1 MYMCI
6 FYSIFAPY
14 LCMKENKSLN
24 IMKNKSLNILVLVL
38 LIACAGCSPKAK
50 QAIEPSQVIVTS
62 YPSSIGEAG
71 VAVYLP
77 EGYTTSEEDYP
88 VLYLLHGSGDD
99 ETGWMTKGCAKA
111 ILDSL
116 ITNELCPPM
125 IVVMPNGYLEQT
137 GKCYAPESRLW
148 MESTFE
154 ENFSQLIAWTESH
167 YRTINDKQHRAI
179 AGLSMGGFHTMH
191 TAALLNQNF
200 DYVGIFSALY
210 VPHTK
215 QPHAERTIDISALA
229 LSDKPAYQQTEALLA
244 QQFANPP
251 QLYWIACGVED
262 FLYEDNVVYRQ
273 YLDEKQYPY
282 EYHESA
288 GGHSWQNWM
297 DYLKIFA
304 QRIF

>member
-1 MYMCI
+1 
-6 FYSIFAPY
+6 
-14 LCMKENKSLN
+14 MKSK
-24 IMKNKSLNILVLVL
+24 ILLLL
-38 LIACAGCSPKAK
+38 LIACAGCCPKAT
-50 QAIEPSQVIVTS
+50 QTNSRSEVVVTS
-62 YPSSIGEAG
+62 YPASIGEAG

-77 EGYTTSEEDYP
+77 EGYTTSQEAYP

-99 ETGWMTKGCAKA
+99 ETGWMTKGKAKA

-116 ITNELCPPM
+116 ITNQLCPPM

-137 GKCYAPESRLW
+137 GRYYAPESRLW

-154 ENFSQLIAWTESH
+154 ENFSNLIAWTEAH
-167 YRTINDKQHRAI
+167 YRTIADKQHRAI

-191 TAALLNQNF
+191 TAALLNQAF

-215 QPHAERTIDISALA
+215 QPHNERNIEISALA
-229 LSDKPAYQQTEALLA
+229 QSDKPAYQQTEALLA
-244 QQFANPP
+244 QQFATPP
-251 QLYWIACGVED
+251 QVYWIACGVED
-262 FLYEDNVVYRQ
+262 FLYEDNVIYRQ
-273 YLDEKQYPY
+273 YLDEQQYPY

-297 DYLKIFA
+297 DYLTIFA
-304 QRIF
+304 QKIFK

>member
-1 MYMCI
+1 
-6 FYSIFAPY
+6 
-14 LCMKENKSLN
+14 
-24 IMKNKSLNILVLVL
+24 MKNSLLLVL
-38 LIACAGCSPKAK
+38 LIACVACCPKVKHANDV
-50 QAIEPSQVIVTS
+50 SQVVVTT
-62 YPSSIGEAG
+62 YPSIIGDAG

-77 EGYTTSEEDYP
+77 EGYASEEKDYP

-99 ETGWMTKGCAKA
+99 ETGWLTKGRAKA

-116 ITNELCPPM
+116 IANELCQPM

-137 GKCYAPESRLW
+137 GKQLEDRLW

-154 ENFSQLIAWTESH
+154 ENFSKLIAWTETH
-167 YRTINDKQHRAI
+167 YRTIADKEHRAI

-191 TAALLNQNF
+191 IAALLNQSF

-210 VPHTK
+210 VPYMRHLR
-215 QPHAERTIDISALA
+215 AERSVEICDLA
-229 LSDKPAYQQTEALLA
+229 LSDKPVYQQTETLL
-244 QQFANPP
+244 QEQFATPP
-251 QLYWIACGVED
+251 QLYWIACGAED
-262 FLYEDNVVYRQ
+262 FLYPDNVAYRK

-282 EYHESA
+282 EYYESA

-297 DYLKIFA
+297 DYLKSFA

>member
-1 MYMCI
+1 
-6 FYSIFAPY
+6 
-14 LCMKENKSLN
+14 
-24 IMKNKSLNILVLVL
+24 MKNNILLVFL
-38 LIACAGCSPKAK
+38 LIACVGCCPEAK
-50 QAIEPSQVIVTS
+50 QTNDPSQVVVTS

-77 EGYTTSEEDYP
+77 AGYAASKTDYP

-99 ETGWMTKGCAKA
+99 ETGWLTKGKTKA
-111 ILDSL
+111 IIDSL
-116 ITNELCPPM
+116 ITNQLCPPM

-137 GKCYAPESRLW
+137 GKYYAPESRLW

-154 ENFSQLIAWTESH
+154 ENFSNLIAWTEAN

-191 TAALLNQNF
+191 TAALLNQTF

-215 QPHAERTIDISALA
+215 QPHAERTIEISALA
-229 LSDKPAYQQTEALLA
+229 LSDKPAYQQTEILLQ

-251 QLYWIACGVED
+251 QLYWIACGVDD
-262 FLYEDNVVYRQ
+262 FLYEDNVIYRQ
-273 YLDEKQYPY
+273 YLDEKHYPY

-297 DYLKIFA
+297 DYLTIFA

>member
-1 MYMCI
+1 
-6 FYSIFAPY
+6 
-14 LCMKENKSLN
+14 
-24 IMKNKSLNILVLVL
+24 MKNKSLNILVLVL
-38 LIACAGCSPKAK
+38 LIACAGCCPKAQ
-50 QAIEPSQVIVTS
+50 QAIVTSQVIVTS

-77 EGYTTSEEDYP
+77 EGYATSEKDYP

-99 ETGWMTKGCAKA
+99 ETGWLTKGKAKA

-116 ITNELCPPM
+116 ITNNLCQQM
-125 IVVMPNGYLEQT
+125 IVVMPNGYLEKT
-137 GKCYAPESRLW
+137 GKYYTPESRLW

-154 ENFSQLIAWTESH
+154 ENFSQLIAWTEAH
-167 YRTINDKQHRAI
+167 FRIHTDKRHRAI

-191 TAALLNQNF
+191 TAALLNQSF

-210 VPHTK
+210 VPYMSECR
-215 QPHAERTIDISALA
+215 AERTLVISDLA
-229 LSDKPAYQQTEALLA
+229 RSDKPIYNQTEALLA

-251 QLYWIACGVED
+251 QLYWIACGVDD
-262 FLYEDNVVYRQ
+262 FLYQDNVIYRQ
-273 YLDEKQYPY
+273 YLDEKHYPY

-297 DYLKIFA
+297 DYLTIFA
-304 QRIF
+304 QKIFNQ

>member
-1 MYMCI
+1 
-6 FYSIFAPY
+6 
-14 LCMKENKSLN
+14 
-24 IMKNKSLNILVLVL
+24 MKNKSLNILVLVL

-77 EGYTTSEEDYP
+77 EGYATSEKDYP

-99 ETGWMTKGCAKA
+99 ETGWLTKGKAKA

-116 ITNELCPPM
+116 ITNNLCQPM

-137 GKCYAPESRLW
+137 GKYYTPESRLW

-154 ENFSQLIAWTESH
+154 ENFSQLIAWTEAH
-167 YRTINDKQHRAI
+167 FRTLTDKQHRAI

-191 TAALLNQNF
+191 TAALLNQSF

-215 QPHAERTIDISALA
+215 QPHSERTIEMSALA
-229 LSDKPAYQQTEALLA
+229 LSDKTTYQQTEALLA

>member
-1 MYMCI
+1 
-6 FYSIFAPY
+6 
-14 LCMKENKSLN
+14 
-24 IMKNKSLNILVLVL
+24 MKNKSLNILVLVL
-38 LIACAGCSPKAK
+38 LIACAGCCPKAK
-50 QAIEPSQVIVTS
+50 QTIEPSQVIVTS

-77 EGYTTSEEDYP
+77 EGYATSEKDYP

-99 ETGWMTKGCAKA
+99 ETGWLTKGKAKA

-116 ITNELCPPM
+116 ITNNLCQQM

-137 GKCYAPESRLW
+137 GKYYAPESRLW

-154 ENFSQLIAWTESH
+154 ENFSQLIAWTEAH
-167 YRTINDKQHRAI
+167 FRTLTDKQHRAI

-191 TAALLNQNF
+191 TAALLNQSF

-215 QPHAERTIDISALA
+215 QPHSERIIEMSALA
-229 LSDKPAYQQTEALLA
+229 LSDKPAYQQTETLLA

-251 QLYWIACGVED
+251 QLYWIACGVDD
-262 FLYEDNVVYRQ
+262 FLYQDNVVYRQ

-288 GGHSWQNWM
+288 GGHSWENWI
-297 DYLKIFA
+297 DYLTIFA

>member
-1 MYMCI
+1 
-6 FYSIFAPY
+6 
-14 LCMKENKSLN
+14 
-24 IMKNKSLNILVLVL
+24 MKNRFLNILVLVL

-50 QAIEPSQVIVTS
+50 QTIEPSQVIVTS

-77 EGYTTSEEDYP
+77 EGYATSEKDYP

-99 ETGWMTKGCAKA
+99 ETGWLTKGKAKA

-116 ITNELCPPM
+116 ITNQLCQPM

-137 GKCYAPESRLW
+137 GKYYTSESRLW

-154 ENFSQLIAWTESH
+154 ENFSQLIAWTEAH
-167 YRTINDKQHRAI
+167 FRTINDKQHRAI

-191 TAALLNQNF
+191 TAALLNQSF

-215 QPHAERTIDISALA
+215 QPHSERIIEMSALA

-297 DYLKIFA
+297 DYLNIFA

>member
-1 MYMCI
+1 
-6 FYSIFAPY
+6 
-14 LCMKENKSLN
+14 MKSK
-24 IMKNKSLNILVLVL
+24 VL
-38 LIACAGCSPKAK
+38 LFLLIVCISCCPRAK
-50 QAIEPSQVIVTS
+50 QVIEPSQVIVTS

-77 EGYTTSEEDYP
+77 EGYATSKDDYP

-99 ETGWMTKGCAKA
+99 ESGWLTKGKAKA

-116 ITNELCPPM
+116 MINELCKPM

-137 GKCYAPESRLW
+137 GKYYVPESRLW

-154 ENFSQLIAWTESH
+154 ENFSQLIAWTEAH
-167 YRTINDKQHRAI
+167 FRTFTDKQHRAI

-191 TAALLNQNF
+191 TAALLNQSF

-215 QPHAERTIDISALA
+215 QPHSERIIEMSALA
-229 LSDKPAYQQTEALLA
+229 LSDKPAYNQTEALLA

-251 QLYWIACGVED
+251 QLYWIACGVDD
-262 FLYEDNVVYRQ
+262 FLYEDNVIYRK

-297 DYLKIFA
+297 DYLTIFA

>member
-1 MYMCI
+1 
-6 FYSIFAPY
+6 
-14 LCMKENKSLN
+14 
-24 IMKNKSLNILVLVL
+24 MKNKSLDILF
-38 LIACAGCSPKAK
+38 IALMVVCAGCCPKAK
-50 QAIEPSQVIVTS
+50 QVIEPSQVIVTS

-77 EGYTTSEEDYP
+77 EGYTRLEQDYP

-99 ETGWMTKGCAKA
+99 EAGWLTKGRAKA

-116 ITNELCPPM
+116 ITNNLCQPM

-137 GKCYAPESRLW
+137 GKYYTPESRLW

-154 ENFSQLIAWTESH
+154 ENFSQLIAWTEAH
-167 YRTINDKQHRAI
+167 FRTLTDKQHRAI

-191 TAALLNQNF
+191 TAALLNQSF

-215 QPHAERTIDISALA
+215 QPHSERIIEMSALA
-229 LSDKPAYQQTEALLA
+229 LSDKPAYRQTEELLA

-251 QLYWIACGVED
+251 QLYWIACGVDD

-288 GGHSWQNWM
+288 GGHSWENWM
-297 DYLKIFA
+297 DYLRIFA
-304 QRIF
+304 QRLF

>member
-1 MYMCI
+1 
-6 FYSIFAPY
+6 
-14 LCMKENKSLN
+14 MKSK
-24 IMKNKSLNILVLVL
+24 ILLLL
-38 LIACAGCSPKAK
+38 LIACAGCCPKAT
-50 QAIEPSQVIVTS
+50 QTNGRSEVVVTS
-62 YPSSIGEAG
+62 YPASIGEAG

-77 EGYTTSEEDYP
+77 EGYTTSKEDYP

-99 ETGWMTKGCAKA
+99 ETGWMTKGKAKA

-116 ITNELCPPM
+116 ITNQLCPPM

-137 GKCYAPESRLW
+137 GRYYAPESRLW

-154 ENFSQLIAWTESH
+154 ENFSQLIAWTEAH
-167 YRTINDKQHRAI
+167 YRTIADKQHRAI

-191 TAALLNQNF
+191 TAALLNQAF

-215 QPHAERTIDISALA
+215 QPHAERNIEISALA
-229 LSDKPAYQQTEALLA
+229 QSDKPAYQQTEALLRE
-244 QQFANPP
+244 QFATPP
-251 QLYWIACGVED
+251 QVYWIACGVED
-262 FLYEDNVVYRQ
+262 FLYEDNVIYRQ

-288 GGHSWQNWM
+288 GGHSWENWM
-297 DYLKIFA
+297 DYLTIFA
-304 QRIF
+304 QKIFK

>member
-1 MYMCI
+1 
-6 FYSIFAPY
+6 
-14 LCMKENKSLN
+14 
-24 IMKNKSLNILVLVL
+24 MKNKFALVL
-38 LIACAGCSPKAK
+38 LMIACVGCGPKAT
-50 QAIEPSQVIVTS
+50 QTNDPSQVVVTS

-77 EGYTTSEEDYP
+77 AGYAASKTDYP

-99 ETGWMTKGCAKA
+99 ETGWLTKGKAKA
-111 ILDSL
+111 IIDSL
-116 ITNELCPPM
+116 ITNQLCPPM

-137 GKCYAPESRLW
+137 GKYYAPESRLW

-154 ENFSQLIAWTESH
+154 ENFSNLIAWTEAN

-191 TAALLNQNF
+191 TAALLNQTF

-215 QPHAERTIDISALA
+215 QPHAERTIEMSALA
-229 LSDKPAYQQTEALLA
+229 LSDKPAYKETEILLQ

-251 QLYWIACGVED
+251 QLYWIACGVDD
-262 FLYEDNVVYRQ
+262 FLYEDNVIYRK
-273 YLDEKQYPY
+273 YLDEKHYPY
-282 EYHESA
+282 EYYESA
-288 GGHSWQNWM
+288 GGHSWQNWIN
-297 DYLKIFA
+297 YLTIFA

>member
-1 MYMCI
+1 
-6 FYSIFAPY
+6 
-14 LCMKENKSLN
+14 MKS
-24 IMKNKSLNILVLVL
+24 KSLNILALVL
-38 LIACAGCSPKAK
+38 LIACAGCCPKTK
-50 QAIEPSQVIVTS
+50 QSIEPSQVIVTS

-77 EGYTTSEEDYP
+77 AGYETSEEEYP
-88 VLYLLHGSGDD
+88 VLYLLHGSSDD
-99 ETGWMTKGCAKA
+99 ETGWMTKGCAKT

-116 ITNELCPPM
+116 IVNELCSPM

-137 GKCYAPESRLW
+137 GKYYAPETRLW

-154 ENFSQLIAWTESH
+154 ESFSQLIAWTEAH

-191 TAALLNQNF
+191 TAALLNQSF

-210 VPHTK
+210 VPHSK
-215 QPHAERTIDISALA
+215 QPHSERTIEMNALA
-229 LSDKPAYQQTEALLA
+229 LSDKPAYQQTEALLQ

-251 QLYWIACGVED
+251 QLYWIACGVDD
-262 FLYEDNVVYRQ
+262 FLYEDNVIYRQ

-304 QRIF
+304 QRIFLN

>member
-1 MYMCI
+1 MHLSFSC
-6 FYSIFAPY
+6 PY
-14 LCMKENKSLN
+14 
-24 IMKNKSLNILVLVL
+24 
-38 LIACAGCSPKAK
+38 
-50 QAIEPSQVIVTS
+50 
-62 YPSSIGEAG
+62 
-71 VAVYLP
+71 
-77 EGYTTSEEDYP
+77 
-88 VLYLLHGSGDD
+88 
-99 ETGWMTKGCAKA
+99 
-111 ILDSL
+111 
-116 ITNELCPPM
+116 
-125 IVVMPNGYLEQT
+125 NGYLEQT
-137 GKCYAPESRLW
+137 GKYYAPESRLW

-154 ENFSQLIAWTESH
+154 QNFSNLIAWTEAN

-191 TAALLNQNF
+191 TAALLNQTF

-215 QPHAERTIDISALA
+215 QPHAERTIEMSALA
-229 LSDKPAYQQTEALLA
+229 LSDKPAYQETEALLQ

-251 QLYWIACGVED
+251 QLYWIACGVDD
-262 FLYEDNVVYRQ
+262 FLYEDNVIYRK

-297 DYLKIFA
+297 DYLTIFA

>member
-1 MYMCI
+1 
-6 FYSIFAPY
+6 
-14 LCMKENKSLN
+14 
-24 IMKNKSLNILVLVL
+24 MKNRCFHILVMALLV
-38 LIACAGCSPKAK
+38 ACVGCCPKAK

-77 EGYTTSEEDYP
+77 AGYTTSEEDYP

-99 ETGWMTKGCAKA
+99 ETGWITKGCAKA

-116 ITNELCPPM
+116 ITNELCKPM

-137 GKCYAPESRLW
+137 GKYYAPESRLW

-154 ENFSQLIAWTESH
+154 ENFSQLIAWTEAH

-191 TAALLNQNF
+191 TAALLNQSF

-215 QPHAERTIDISALA
+215 QPHSERTIEISALA
-229 LSDKPAYQQTEALLA
+229 LSDKPTYQQTEALLA

-262 FLYEDNVVYRQ
+262 FLYEDNVIYRQ

>member
-1 MYMCI
+1 
-6 FYSIFAPY
+6 
-14 LCMKENKSLN
+14 MKSK
-24 IMKNKSLNILVLVL
+24 VL
-38 LIACAGCSPKAK
+38 LLLLIVCISCCPRAK
-50 QAIEPSQVIVTS
+50 QVIEPSQVIVTS

-77 EGYTTSEEDYP
+77 EGYATSKDDYP

-99 ETGWMTKGCAKA
+99 ESGWLTKGKAKA

-116 ITNELCPPM
+116 MVNELCKPM

-137 GKCYAPESRLW
+137 GKYYVPESRLW
-148 MESTFE
+148 MESSFE
-154 ENFSQLIAWTESH
+154 ENFSQLMAWTEAH

-191 TAALLNQNF
+191 TAALLNQSF

-215 QPHAERTIDISALA
+215 QPHSERIIEMSALA
-229 LSDKPAYQQTEALLA
+229 LSDKPAYNQTEALLA

-251 QLYWIACGVED
+251 QLYWIACGVDD
-262 FLYEDNVVYRQ
+262 FLYEDNVIYRK

-282 EYHESA
+282 EYYESA

-297 DYLKIFA
+297 DYLTIFA
-304 QRIF
+304 QRLF

>member
-1 MYMCI
+1 
-6 FYSIFAPY
+6 
-14 LCMKENKSLN
+14 
-24 IMKNKSLNILVLVL
+24 MKNKIILALL
-38 LIACAGCSPKAK
+38 LIVCVGCTSKAK
-50 QAIEPSQVIVTS
+50 LTNEQSQVIVTS

-71 VAVYLP
+71 VAIYLP
-77 EGYTTSEEDYP
+77 EGYATSKTDYP

-99 ETGWMTKGCAKA
+99 ETGWLTKGKAKA

-116 ITNELCPPM
+116 ITNQLCQPM

-137 GKCYAPESRLW
+137 GKYYPKESRLW

-154 ENFSQLIAWTESH
+154 ENFDQLMVWTEAH

-191 TAALLNQNF
+191 TAALLNQSF

-210 VPHTK
+210 VPHTR
-215 QPHAERTIDISALA
+215 QPHSERIIEMSALA
-229 LSDKPAYQQTEALLA
+229 LSDKPAYQQTDTLLA

-251 QLYWIACGVED
+251 RLYWIACGVDD
-262 FLYEDNVVYRQ
+262 FLYEDNVIYRQ
-273 YLDEKQYPY
+273 YLDEKRYPY

-288 GGHSWQNWM
+288 GGHSWKNWM
-297 DYLKIFA
+297 DYLTIFV
-304 QRIF
+304 QRLF

>member
-1 MYMCI
+1 
-6 FYSIFAPY
+6 
-14 LCMKENKSLN
+14 MKSKL
-24 IMKNKSLNILVLVL
+24 LLLL
-38 LIACAGCSPKAK
+38 LIVCVSCCPKAK
-50 QAIEPSQVIVTS
+50 IENQASQVVVTS

-71 VAVYLP
+71 VVVYLP
-77 EGYTTSEEDYP
+77 AGYASSEVDYP

-99 ETGWMTKGCAKA
+99 EAGWLTKGKAKA

-137 GKCYAPESRLW
+137 GKYIAPENRLW

-154 ENFSQLIAWTESH
+154 ENFSQLITWTEAH

-191 TAALLNQNF
+191 TAALLNQSF

-215 QPHAERTIDISALA
+215 QPHAERNIEMSYLA
-229 LSDKPAYQQTEALLA
+229 LSDKPAYNQTEALLQ

-251 QLYWIACGVED
+251 QLYWIACGVDD
-262 FLYEDNVVYRQ
+262 FLYEDNVIYRQ

-288 GGHSWQNWM
+288 GGHSWENWI
-297 DYLKIFA
+297 DYLTIFA

>member
-1 MYMCI
+1 
-6 FYSIFAPY
+6 
-14 LCMKENKSLN
+14 MKS
-24 IMKNKSLNILVLVL
+24 KSLNILVLVL

-62 YPSSIGEAG
+62 YPSCIGEAG

-77 EGYTTSEEDYP
+77 EGYATSEEDYP

-99 ETGWMTKGCAKA
+99 EAGWLTKGKAKA

-116 ITNELCPPM
+116 ITNNLCQQM

-137 GKCYAPESRLW
+137 GKYYAPESRLW

-154 ENFSQLIAWTESH
+154 ENFSQLIAWTEAH
-167 YRTINDKQHRAI
+167 FRTINDKQHRAI

-191 TAALLNQNF
+191 TAALLNQSF

-215 QPHAERTIDISALA
+215 QPHSERIIEMSALA
-229 LSDKPAYQQTEALLA
+229 LSDKPAYRQTEELLA

-251 QLYWIACGVED
+251 QLYWIACGVDD
-262 FLYEDNVVYRQ
+262 FLYQDNVVYRQ

-288 GGHSWQNWM
+288 GGHSWENWI
-297 DYLKIFA
+297 DYLTIFA
-304 QRIF
+304 QRLF

>member
-1 MYMCI
+1 
-6 FYSIFAPY
+6 
-14 LCMKENKSLN
+14 
-24 IMKNKSLNILVLVL
+24 MKNSLLFVL
-38 LIACAGCSPKAK
+38 LIACVACCPKAK

-62 YPSSIGEAG
+62 YSSSIGEAG

-77 EGYTTSEEDYP
+77 EGYATSEKDYP

-99 ETGWMTKGCAKA
+99 ETGWLTKGKAKA

-116 ITNELCPPM
+116 ITNNLCQPM

-137 GKCYAPESRLW
+137 GKYYAPESRLW

-154 ENFSQLIAWTESH
+154 ENFSQLIAWTEAH

-191 TAALLNQNF
+191 TAALLNQAF

-215 QPHAERTIDISALA
+215 QPHSERIIEMSALA

-251 QLYWIACGVED
+251 QLYWIACGVDD
-262 FLYEDNVVYRQ
+262 FLYQDNVVYRQ

-288 GGHSWQNWM
+288 GGHTWDNWI
-297 DYLKIFA
+297 DYLTTFA
-304 QRIF
+304 QRLF

>member
-1 MYMCI
+1 VSNKNI
-6 FYSIFAPY
+6 TFAPH
-14 LCMKENKSLN
+14 LFTDTNN
-24 IMKNKSLNILVLVL
+24 IHQIIMKNKSLNILF
-38 LIACAGCSPKAK
+38 IALMVVCAGCCPKAK
-50 QAIEPSQVIVTS
+50 QVIEPSQVIVTS

-77 EGYTTSEEDYP
+77 EGYTRLEQDYP

-99 ETGWMTKGCAKA
+99 EAGWLTKGRAKA

-116 ITNELCPPM
+116 ITNNLCQPM

-137 GKCYAPESRLW
+137 GKYYTPESRLW

-154 ENFSQLIAWTESH
+154 ENFSQLIAWTEAH
-167 YRTINDKQHRAI
+167 FRTLTDKQHRAI

-191 TAALLNQNF
+191 TAALLNQSF

-210 VPHTK
+210 VPHTR
-215 QPHAERTIDISALA
+215 QLHSERNIEMSALT
-229 LSDKPAYQQTEALLA
+229 LSDKPTYQQTEALLA

-251 QLYWIACGVED
+251 QLYWIACGVDD

-288 GGHSWQNWM
+288 GGHSWENWM
-297 DYLKIFA
+297 DYLRIFA
-304 QRIF
+304 QRLF

>member
-1 MYMCI
+1 
-6 FYSIFAPY
+6 
-14 LCMKENKSLN
+14 MKSK
-24 IMKNKSLNILVLVL
+24 ILLLL
-38 LIACAGCSPKAK
+38 LIACAGCCPKAT
-50 QAIEPSQVIVTS
+50 QTNGRSEVVVTS
-62 YPSSIGEAG
+62 YPASIGEAG

-77 EGYTTSEEDYP
+77 EGYTTSKEEYP

-99 ETGWMTKGCAKA
+99 ETGWMTKGKAKA

-116 ITNELCPPM
+116 ITNQLCQPM

-137 GKCYAPESRLW
+137 GRYYAPESRLW

-154 ENFSQLIAWTESH
+154 ENFSNLIAWTEAN
-167 YRTINDKQHRAI
+167 YRTIADKQHRAI

-191 TAALLNQNF
+191 TAALLNQAF

-215 QPHAERTIDISALA
+215 QPHNERNIEISALA
-229 LSDKPAYQQTEALLA
+229 QSDKPAYQQTEALLRE
-244 QQFANPP
+244 QFATPP
-251 QLYWIACGVED
+251 QVYWIACGVED
-262 FLYEDNVVYRQ
+262 FLYEDNVIYRQ
-273 YLDEKQYPY
+273 YLDEQQYPY

-297 DYLKIFA
+297 DYLTIFA
-304 QRIF
+304 QKIFK

>member
-1 MYMCI
+1 
-6 FYSIFAPY
+6 
-14 LCMKENKSLN
+14 
-24 IMKNKSLNILVLVL
+24 MKNKILLVFL
-38 LIACAGCSPKAK
+38 LIVCMGCGPKAT
-50 QAIEPSQVIVTS
+50 QTNDPSQVVVTS

-77 EGYTTSEEDYP
+77 AGYAASKTDYP

-99 ETGWMTKGCAKA
+99 ETGWLTKGKAKA
-111 ILDSL
+111 IIDSL
-116 ITNELCPPM
+116 ITNQLCPPM

-137 GKCYAPESRLW
+137 GKYYAPESRLW
-148 MESTFE
+148 MEGTFE
-154 ENFSQLIAWTESH
+154 ENFSNLIAWTEAN

-191 TAALLNQNF
+191 TAALLNQTF

-215 QPHAERTIDISALA
+215 QPHAERTIEMSALA
-229 LSDKPAYQQTEALLA
+229 LSDKPAYKETEILLQ

-251 QLYWIACGVED
+251 QLYWIACGVDD
-262 FLYEDNVVYRQ
+262 FLYEDNVIYRK
-273 YLDEKQYPY
+273 YLDEKHYPY

-297 DYLKIFA
+297 DYLTIFA

>member
-1 MYMCI
+1 
-6 FYSIFAPY
+6 
-14 LCMKENKSLN
+14 
-24 IMKNKSLNILVLVL
+24 MKNKSLDILF
-38 LIACAGCSPKAK
+38 IALMVVCAGCCPKAK
-50 QAIEPSQVIVTS
+50 QVIEPSQVIVTS

-77 EGYTTSEEDYP
+77 EGYTRLEQDYP

-99 ETGWMTKGCAKA
+99 EAGWLTKGRAKA

-116 ITNELCPPM
+116 ITNNLCQPM

-137 GKCYAPESRLW
+137 GKYYTPESRLW

-154 ENFSQLIAWTESH
+154 ENFSQLIAWTEAH
-167 YRTINDKQHRAI
+167 FRTLTDKQHRAI

-191 TAALLNQNF
+191 TAALLNQSF

-215 QPHAERTIDISALA
+215 QPHSERSIEMSALT
-229 LSDKPAYQQTEALLA
+229 LSDKPTYQQTEALLA

-251 QLYWIACGVED
+251 QLYWIACGVDD

-288 GGHSWQNWM
+288 GGHSWENWM
-297 DYLKIFA
+297 DYLRIFA
-304 QRIF
+304 QRLF

>member
-1 MYMCI
+1 
-6 FYSIFAPY
+6 
-14 LCMKENKSLN
+14 MKSK
-24 IMKNKSLNILVLVL
+24 ILLLL
-38 LIACAGCSPKAK
+38 LIACAGCCPKAT
-50 QAIEPSQVIVTS
+50 QTNGRSEVVVTS
-62 YPSSIGEAG
+62 YPASIGEAG

-77 EGYTTSEEDYP
+77 EGYTTSKEEYP

-99 ETGWMTKGCAKA
+99 ETGWMTKGKAKA

-116 ITNELCPPM
+116 ITNQLCPPM

-137 GKCYAPESRLW
+137 GRYYAPESRLW

-154 ENFSQLIAWTESH
+154 ENFSNLIAWTEAH
-167 YRTINDKQHRAI
+167 YRTIADKQHRAI

-191 TAALLNQNF
+191 TAALLNQAF

-215 QPHAERTIDISALA
+215 QPHNERNIEISALA
-229 LSDKPAYQQTEALLA
+229 QSDKPAYQQTEALLA
-244 QQFANPP
+244 EQFATPP
-251 QLYWIACGVED
+251 QVYWIACGVED
-262 FLYEDNVVYRQ
+262 FLYEDNVIYRQ
-273 YLDEKQYPY
+273 YLDEQKYPY

-297 DYLKIFA
+297 DYLTIFA
-304 QRIF
+304 QKIFK

>member
-1 MYMCI
+1 
-6 FYSIFAPY
+6 
-14 LCMKENKSLN
+14 MKSKL
-24 IMKNKSLNILVLVL
+24 LLVL
-38 LIACAGCSPKAK
+38 LIACVSCCPKAK
-50 QAIEPSQVIVTS
+50 QTDAPSQVVVTS

-77 EGYTTSEEDYP
+77 EGYAASEEDYP

-99 ETGWMTKGCAKA
+99 ETGWMTKGRAKA

-116 ITNELCPPM
+116 IINELCRPM

-137 GKCYAPESRLW
+137 GRYYDPESRLW

-154 ENFSQLIAWTESH
+154 ENFSQLIAWTEMH

-191 TAALLNQNF
+191 TAALLNQSF

-215 QPHAERTIDISALA
+215 QPHSERTIEMSALA
-229 LSDKPAYQQTEALLA
+229 LSDKPAYQQTEALLQ
-244 QQFANPP
+244 QQFATPP

-262 FLYEDNVVYRQ
+262 FLYEDNVIYRQ

-297 DYLKIFA
+297 DYLTIFA
-304 QRIF
+304 QRLF

>member
-1 MYMCI
+1 
-6 FYSIFAPY
+6 
-14 LCMKENKSLN
+14 MKS
-24 IMKNKSLNILVLVL
+24 KSLNILVLAL
-38 LIACAGCSPKAK
+38 LIACAGCCPKAK

-77 EGYTTSEEDYP
+77 EGYATSEEDYP

-99 ETGWMTKGCAKA
+99 EAGWLTKGCAKA

-116 ITNELCPPM
+116 ITNELCKPM

-137 GKCYAPESRLW
+137 GKYYNPESRLW

-154 ENFSQLIAWTESH
+154 ENFSQLIAWTEAH

-191 TAALLNQNF
+191 TAALLNQSF

-215 QPHAERTIDISALA
+215 QPHAERTIEISALA
-229 LSDKPAYQQTEALLA
+229 LSDKPAYQQTETLLA

-262 FLYEDNVVYRQ
+262 FLYEDNVIYRQ